1 MKPKNLKFPFTW
13 DERKPILHEGV
24 FIVPHFYFQHHEWK
38 DEQNLFSNRLHIE
51 FCSGN
56 GDWIIEKARQNPN
69 QQWVAVEMQFERVQ
83 KIWSKMRNQ
92 NISNLLIVSGK
103 AQEFVRYYLPDGCAS
118 EIYVN
123 FPDPWPKDRHAKH
136 RLIQPEFV
144 NELSRIVEKGGK
156 ATYVTDDPTYC
167 GQMVEQMHIHPKWEN
182 CFAEPYYV
190 TNWEDYGESWFKNL
204 WEGKGREFF
213 YIQFARS
220 TS

>member
-13 DERKPILHEGV
+13 NERKPILHEGV
-24 FIVPHFYFQHHEWK
+24 FIVPHFYFFHHEWK
-38 DEQNLFSNRLHIE
+38 DERNLFSSDLHIE

-56 GDWIIEKARQNPN
+56 GDWVIEKARQNPD

-92 NISNLLIVSGK
+92 NISNLLIVAGK
-103 AQEFVRYYLPDGCAS
+103 AQEFARYYLPDGCAS

-136 RLIQPEFV
+136 RLIQEQFV
-144 NELSRIVEKGGK
+144 NELSRVVKGGGK
-156 ATYVTDDPTYC
+156 ATYATDDPTYC
-167 GQMVEQMHIHPKWEN
+167 GQMVEQMRMHPKWVN
-182 CFAEPYYV
+182 CFSDPYYV
-190 TNWEDYGESWFKNL
+190 TNWDDYGESWFKNL
-204 WEGKGREFF
+204 WEEKGREFF

-220 TS
+220 PS